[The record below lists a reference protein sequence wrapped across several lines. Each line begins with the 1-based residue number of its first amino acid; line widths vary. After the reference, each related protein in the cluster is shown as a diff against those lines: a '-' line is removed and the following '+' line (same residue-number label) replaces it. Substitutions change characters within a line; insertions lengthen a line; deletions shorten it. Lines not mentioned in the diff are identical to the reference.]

1 MKQNQVTLTDSY
13 KVSHDRMYPDGTQ
26 YVSSYFEA
34 RKGAHFPKT
43 MFFGLQILLKDH
55 FLGVQ
60 VTKEDIDKAEKLMGE
75 HLGEFNRA
83 KWDYIV
89 DNCGGK
95 LPIKIRAVAEG
106 TQVPV
111 DNVLFNIINTD
122 PNCYWLVGHMET
134 VLTHVWHSSTVA
146 TLSKQCRN
154 LFEIYLEASCDEGK
168 EFPGIDFMLHDF
180 GYRGATCIQA
190 AQRAGM
196 GHLVNF
202 SGTDTIIALEGAMD
216 YYNAPG
222 AVGFSVNAT
231 EHSVMTSRGREG
243 EIETIK
249 DIITKYPNGIL
260 SMVSDSYD
268 IFNCVENIYGKGEV
282 KEMILARDG
291 VFVIRPDSGEPVATM
306 KRLLE
311 LAGEAF
317 GFETNKKGFKVL
329 NPKVRII
336 WGDGIGFD
344 GIGTILEMAIANDWS
359 AENLVF
365 GMGGGLH
372 QKVDRDTQRC
382 AFKSSA
388 QMRNG
393 EWHDIF
399 KDPLDQSK
407 RSKRG
412 QLKLI
417 KEDGQFK
424 TVRLEEEGED
434 ILETVFLNGDLVKE
448 FTFDEVRANAK

>member
-13 KVSHDRMYPDGTQ
+13 KIGHDNMYPQGTE
-26 YVSSYFEA
+26 YVYSYFEA
-34 RKGAHFPKT
+34 RKGADFPQT
-43 MFFGLQILLKDH
+43 LFFGLQALLKEH

-60 VTKEDIDKAEKLMGE
+60 VTTEDIDKAEKLMTA
-75 HLGEFNRA
+75 HLGGFNRA

-95 LPIKIRAVAEG
+95 LPIEIKAVAEG
-106 TQVPV
+106 SIVPV
-111 DNVLFNIINTD
+111 DNVLFTIVNTD
-122 PNCYWLVGHMET
+122 PNCPWLVGHMET
-134 VLTHVWHSSTVA
+134 VLTHVWQASTVA
-146 TLSKQCRN
+146 TLSKTTKN
-154 LFEIYLEASCDEGK
+154 LFEDFLERTCDEGK
-168 EFPGIDFMLHDF
+168 QFPGIDFMLHDF
-180 GYRGATCIQA
+180 GYRGVSSVQSACWG
-190 AQRAGM
+190 GM
-196 GHLVNF
+196 GHLINF
-202 SGTDTIIALEGAMD
+202 SGTDTIVALEGAME
-216 YYNAPG
+216 YYNAET
-222 AVGFSVNAT
+222 AVAYSVNAT
-231 EHSVMTSRGREG
+231 EHSIMTSRGEAG
-243 EIETIK
+243 EVETIK
-249 DIITKYPNGIL
+249 DLIRKYPTGIL

-268 IFNCVENIYGKGEV
+268 IYNCVENIYGKGEV
-282 KEMILARDG
+282 KEMILERDG
-291 VFVIRPDSGEPVATM
+291 VFVIRPDSGEPVETM

-311 LAGEAF
+311 LTGDAF
-317 GFETNKKGFKVL
+317 GYETNKKGFKVL

-336 WGDGIGFD
+336 WGDGIGYD
-344 GIGTILEMAIANDWS
+344 GIKAILEMAEANSWS
-359 AENLVF
+359 VENLVF
-365 GMGGGLH
+365 GMGGGLL
-372 QKVDRDTQRC
+372 QKVNRDTQRC

-417 KEDGQFK
+417 KENDEFK

-434 ILETVFLNGDLVKE
+434 LLQTVFLNGDLVKE